1 MLDDE
6 FPKLDKIRNCTS
18 TPAGLYRTPQGRLK
32 LPWQWITCNSDQGL
46 NVFFQPCPT
55 IGDYVANAL
64 PTRKLTATAGVL
76 ESFDGQLAVVRQI
89 DGQVYTMSDT
99 FLAVVTKEQYEEI
112 KADVVSGI
120 KEQIR
125 QLESVLMGIV

>member
-6 FPKLDKIRNCTS
+6 FPKLDKIHNCTL

-32 LPWQWITCNSDQGL
+32 LPWKWITCNNRHGL
-46 NVFFQPCPT
+46 NAFYQPCPT
-55 IGDYVANAL
+55 IGVYVANAL
-64 PTRKLTATAGVL
+64 PTKKLTATAGVL

-89 DGQVYTMSDT
+89 DGQVYTASDI
-99 FLAVVTKEQYEEI
+99 FLAVLTKEQYEEI
-112 KADVVSGI
+112 KVDVVSGI

-125 QLESVLMGIV
+125 QLESVLAGIV